1 MLQVEKQRLFEKN
14 IAKLVSDSFFDEDD
28 IQKWIHAK
36 DINCYAFA
44 RGLTYPDS
52 KHEIYTPGKIYNLM
66 YGTNKCIKNEYK
78 PNLVHPYLVLDSKAL
93 GQTCTRV
100 SFKSI
105 NENDGN
111 FYFAITNFH
120 PIYNKNDHQFHFIC
134 KTPNGLCL
142 NKPNW
147 FQNVEPVSWTDYG
160 KTFQMY
166 TLAKEVSSTS
176 ITISSSRIKCE
187 GICFEDYFY
196 KLELP
201 EL

>member
-78 PNLVHPYLVLDSKAL
+78 FTTKMTITCILYVKHLMVYGFISPTGFKMLNPLVGLTTVKL
-93 GQTCTRV
+93 
-100 SFKSI
+100 FKCI
-105 NENDGN
+105 
-111 FYFAITNFH
+111 
-120 PIYNKNDHQFHFIC
+120 P
-134 KTPNGLCL
+134 
-142 NKPNW
+142 
-147 FQNVEPVSWTDYG
+147 
-160 KTFQMY
+160 
-166 TLAKEVSSTS
+166 
-176 ITISSSRIKCE
+176 
-187 GICFEDYFY
+187 
-196 KLELP
+196 
-201 EL
+201 

>member
-78 PNLVHPYLVLDSKAL
+78 PNLVHPL
-93 GQTCTRV
+93 
-100 SFKSI
+100 
-105 NENDGN
+105 
-111 FYFAITNFH
+111 
-120 PIYNKNDHQFHFIC
+120 
-134 KTPNGLCL
+134 
-142 NKPNW
+142 
-147 FQNVEPVSWTDYG
+147 
-160 KTFQMY
+160 
-166 TLAKEVSSTS
+166 
-176 ITISSSRIKCE
+176 
-187 GICFEDYFY
+187 
-196 KLELP
+196 
-201 EL
+201 

>member
-120 PIYNKNDHQFHFIC
+120 PI
-134 KTPNGLCL
+134 
-142 NKPNW
+142 
-147 FQNVEPVSWTDYG
+147 
-160 KTFQMY
+160 
-166 TLAKEVSSTS
+166 
-176 ITISSSRIKCE
+176 
-187 GICFEDYFY
+187 
-196 KLELP
+196 
-201 EL
+201 

>member
-78 PNLVHPYLVLDSKAL
+78 PNLVHPYLVLDSKA
-93 GQTCTRV
+93 
-100 SFKSI
+100 
-105 NENDGN
+105 
-111 FYFAITNFH
+111 
-120 PIYNKNDHQFHFIC
+120 
-134 KTPNGLCL
+134 PNGLWL
-142 NKPNW
+142 HKPNW